1 MSIPDLQA
9 ALSEQAERLEWL
21 GRNWSDWHTPPR
33 LALAL
38 ASEVGELCHLYRFN
52 DNPDPDDVASEV
64 ADIFIFLLR
73 FATIT
78 RIDLATVAG
87 NKIVFNTNK
96 FTPNLTM

>member
-52 DNPDPDDVASEV
+52 DNPDPDAVASEV
-64 ADIFIFLLR
+64 ADVFIFLLR
-73 FATIT
+73 FATVT
-78 RIDLATVAG
+78 GIDLTEEVNRKMGRNFAR
-87 NKIVFNTNK
+87 
-96 FTPNLTM
+96 FTEME